1 MKNYSLMRSNQISR
15 KAVED
20 YQIQN
25 IEELSSSFQIKDI
38 FYKKDNSLI
47 PINVF
52 ILSFFFFFIFLA
64 FFDIKSTQIKRGRKF
79 SD

>member
-52 ILSFFFFFIFLA
+52 TLFFFSSFLL
-64 FFDIKSTQIKRGRKF
+64 SLTSSQLRLRGRKF